1 MADTQPTPP
10 NPSPPTNDDASQKKP
25 AAGAEAPAQID
36 GKTDYDVDALWKEMN
51 RSPFFMTQLPE
62 EDGEENVMIEALKSM
77 AYEGTRDQIAENF
90 KNQGNEAVGEKRW
103 QDAREFYSKALA
115 ALKGPKVPS
124 HLEDGNP
131 MLKVVELDD
140 DETCAKKERALEE
153 ACLANRALCQLEMS
167 TSSLPPSPLP
177 PSRCR
182 TRHPN
187 LTNMPRLRLA
197 ENYGSCNRDC
207 ASTLKLNARNVKAW
221 YRAASACLAL
231 DKLPEALDAAECGLK
246 FDPSSKPLE
255 AIQLRIAKRIQA
267 VADLEKWRA
276 EREERAAR
284 QKSNLKF
291 ALRARN
297 VLTRSTPNPPDME
310 DSAISLADAE
320 DPKSVLSFPVIFLYP
335 LEAQSDFVKACA
347 EDETLGDHLEYI
359 LPPPWD
365 EKGEYAP
372 AETECYMETVSGG
385 LVKAGKKLIL
395 LKLLSGGKIE
405 VTDDLVKVNVVPKKK
420 AATFIEEFKKRKGK
434 Q

>member
-1 MADTQPTPP
+1 MAEPQPTPP
-10 NPSPPTNDDASQKKP
+10 NPSPPTND
-25 AAGAEAPAQID
+25 AAQETPVVGAEAPEQID
-36 GKTDYDVDALWKEMN
+36 GKVSYDVDAVFKEMN

-62 EDGEENVMIEALKSM
+62 DDGEENILVEALKSM

-103 QDAREFYSKALA
+103 LDAREFYSKALA

-140 DETCAKKERALEE
+140 DETCEKKERALEE
-153 ACLANRALCQLEMS
+153 ACLANRALCQLEMK
-167 TSSLPPSPLP
+167 
-177 PSRCR
+177 
-182 TRHPN
+182 
-187 LTNMPRLRLA
+187 
-197 ENYGSCNRDC
+197 NYGSCNRDC
-207 ASTLKLNARNVKAW
+207 ASTLKLNPRNVKAW
-221 YRAASACLAL
+221 YRAASSCLAL

-255 AIQLRIAKRIQA
+255 AIQLRIAKRIQS
-267 VADLEKWRA
+267 VADLEKWRK
-276 EREERAAR
+276 EREERASR
-284 QKSNLKF
+284 EKSNLKF
-291 ALRARN
+291 ALRSRGI
-297 VLTRSTPNPPDME
+297 LTRSTPNPPDME
-310 DSAISLADAE
+310 DSAISLADVN

-365 EKGEYAP
+365 QDGEYAP
-372 AETECYMETVSGG
+372 EETECYMETVSGG
-385 LVKAGKKLIL
+385 LIKAGKKLIL